1 MEGKDGNC
9 ISRII
14 GWRGRKENV
23 AAELLDG
30 GKGREM

>member
-14 GWRGRKENV
+14 GWRGRKQNV
-23 AAELLDG
+23 DAKLLD
-30 GKGREM
+30 REEVRGI